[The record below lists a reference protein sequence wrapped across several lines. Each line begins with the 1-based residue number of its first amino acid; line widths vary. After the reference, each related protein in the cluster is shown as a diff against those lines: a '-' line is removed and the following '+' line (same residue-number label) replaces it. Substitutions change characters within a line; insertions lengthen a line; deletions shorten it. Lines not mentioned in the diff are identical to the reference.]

1 MCLLYIAFYYYK
13 WLRKAT
19 KTLERKPNQ
28 TKTDAQKN
36 PDISRMDCKKKQ
48 SRMNV
53 YSGSNDVSQQ
63 ISKRKTE
70 IYL

>member
-1 MCLLYIAFYYYK
+1 
-13 WLRKAT
+13 
-19 KTLERKPNQ
+19 
-28 TKTDAQKN
+28 
-36 PDISRMDCKKKQ
+36 MDCKKKQ